1 MFKLRVLSSWLETAT
16 DYREWTGVRKN
27 KKAGKKQVM
36 MAIKKKPTS
45 MISGGGMLSRG
56 GLPMADRTG
65 RSKRKEAPRAG
76 GNGHLEG
83 RSKTK
88 NNSTKKQKT
97 VSSREGGG
105 RGAASNEDIT
115 VDTDDDYHDLAT
127 VRLMAQ
133 KKRAEGVPRSLQRQA
148 DTADSVSLL
157 SASNNES
164 SHSSAVTALLH
175 LKEVR
180 ELKHRLQKAMD
191 NQQAPYR
198 RNRKSVFEESLMGR
212 DLKAY
217 VKLTLFR
224 GVKFAVK
231 DSHQMTETLIPACF
245 TAMRLDEHKRV
256 GRQSDFS
263 CAILYAISQQR
274 NRVSQEMARI
284 FKGKHYREGGKG
296 IHLLRLEFLTS
307 LFALSS

>member
-1 MFKLRVLSSWLETAT
+1 MAIW
-16 DYREWTGVRKN
+16 
-27 KKAGKKQVM
+27 KAGAGPKK
-36 MAIKKKPTS
+36 
-45 MISGGGMLSRG
+45 
-56 GLPMADRTG
+56 
-65 RSKRKEAPRAG
+65 
-76 GNGHLEG
+76 
-83 RSKTK
+83 
-88 NNSTKKQKT
+88 NSTKKQKT
-97 VSSREGGG
+97 VVSREGGG
-105 RGAASNEDIT
+105 RGAASNEDST
-115 VDTDDDYHDLAT
+115 VDTDDDDRDLEAI
-127 VRLMAQ
+127 RLAAQ
-133 KKRAEGVPRSLQRQA
+133 KKRAEGVPRRLQRQA

-164 SHSSAVTALLH
+164 SHSSAATALLH

-296 IHLLRLEFLTS
+296 ITSFATRVSHLTLCSVILKTS
-307 LFALSS
+307 QLPSRMATGLHRTRTSQGSGKQRGPRHQKKPKMRGDGWS

>member
-1 MFKLRVLSSWLETAT
+1 
-16 DYREWTGVRKN
+16 
-27 KKAGKKQVM
+27 
-36 MAIKKKPTS
+36 
-45 MISGGGMLSRG
+45 
-56 GLPMADRTG
+56 MADRTG
-65 RSKRKEAPRAG
+65 RGKRKEAPRG

-83 RSKTK
+83 RSRTK
-88 NNSTKKQKT
+88 KNSTKKQKT
-97 VSSREGGG
+97 LVSREGGG
-105 RGAASNEDIT
+105 RGAASNEDST
-115 VDTDDDYHDLAT
+115 VDTDDDDRDLAT
-127 VRLMAQ
+127 VRLTAQ
-133 KKRAEGVPRSLQRQA
+133 KKRAEGVPRRLQRQA

-164 SHSSAVTALLH
+164 SHSSAATALLH